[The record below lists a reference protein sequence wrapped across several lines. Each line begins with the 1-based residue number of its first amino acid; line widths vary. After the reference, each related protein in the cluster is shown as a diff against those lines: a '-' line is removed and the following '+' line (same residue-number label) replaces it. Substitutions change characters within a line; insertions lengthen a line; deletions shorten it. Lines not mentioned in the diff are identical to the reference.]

1 MLIHGLLGLSVAG
14 GALESTQSPWHDGA
28 NRWSGR
34 SSLFFAIPRWVPA
47 VADLVGTTPFL
58 YPRLASGSPSKVL
71 LEDPEFRMDS
81 RERDAGVGPAGLELG
96 FAV

>member
-1 MLIHGLLGLSVAG
+1 LIKSLLGLSAAG
-14 GALESTQSPWHDGA
+14 CALESTQSPWRDEA
-28 NRWSGR
+28 SRWYRCG
-34 SSLFFAIPRWVPA
+34 SLFFAIPRWVPTG
-47 VADLVGTTPFL
+47 ADLVGTTAFL
-58 YPRLASGSPSKVL
+58 YPRMASGSPSKVL